1 MAAAPVAAPVPSAQ
15 APLAEQQDKGM
26 QAVAQKRSG
35 RGGGGKVGV
44 KGGKEALEVNPAG
57 ISRSEG
63 QLKEQV

>member
-1 MAAAPVAAPVPSAQ
+1 
-15 APLAEQQDKGM
+15 M